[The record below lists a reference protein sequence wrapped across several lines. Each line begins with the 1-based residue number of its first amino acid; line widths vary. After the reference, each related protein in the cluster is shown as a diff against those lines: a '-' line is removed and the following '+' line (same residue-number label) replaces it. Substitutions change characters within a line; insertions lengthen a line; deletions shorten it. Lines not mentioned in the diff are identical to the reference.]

1 MSATFKKN
9 LEEFKVWGTP
19 RNLCATIEQYMIGV
33 YTPKG
38 GGSAYGGKWKQKT
51 EFEKRLFGK
60 SGEIKISYKRDGTKY
75 ETKIGD
81 NGKAVRERHYT
92 KAPNPKYHTNPHD
105 HIINWLGPDEHP
117 DPGPAINYFDGN
129 VPEFKS
135 RICHRSGEFKMIDD
149 ESFKTISDFKQS
161 MRYHGEVV
169 FMWAETTY
177 GIFWD
182 GKRYCIAQADGANEK
197 WCDTSDEIL
206 EYMVG
211 SDSLRDVITQV
222 TVIERTI

>member
-1 MSATFKKN
+1 
-9 LEEFKVWGTP
+9 
-19 RNLCATIEQYMIGV
+19 
-33 YTPKG
+33 
-38 GGSAYGGKWKQKT
+38 
-51 EFEKRLFGK
+51 
-60 SGEIKISYKRDGTKY
+60 
-75 ETKIGD
+75 
-81 NGKAVRERHYT
+81 
-92 KAPNPKYHTNPHD
+92 
-105 HIINWLGPDEHP
+105 
-117 DPGPAINYFDGN
+117 
-129 VPEFKS
+129 
-135 RICHRSGEFKMIDD
+135 MIDD

-182 GKRYCIAQADGANEK
+182 GKRPRH
-197 WCDTSDEIL
+197 DTSDEIL